1 MKAMV
6 VAGLLLLP
14 QAPGASVEFP
24 SAAGAFNVKDYGAKG
39 DGRTD
44 DTESV
49 RKAFSAVKR
58 HYQTIYFPNGTYLLS
73 DTISWKNFLIV
84 QGQSQTGSILRL
96 KDECP
101 GYTDA
106 SKPKAVIRCLYNN
119 NESIGNYISHLT
131 VDTGK
136 GNVGAIALRYNA
148 HNQGICERVTV
159 RSGDGKGRIGLD
171 LSESEFGPALISQV
185 TVEGFDVGI
194 KTPGAPSHATL
205 EYITLRNQGVAGIEN
220 HFPVSI
226 RKLTST
232 NTVPAIL
239 NRGGCL
245 TQLVLLDSKLTGGS
259 KGATAIDS
267 ENATLYLRGVT
278 TSGYQ
283 AAIKDQGKMVPG
295 PTISEYVTGETYC
308 LSSTAPKSLNLPV
321 EDPPEPFVEPVS
333 KWVVPEN
340 QGDCTKAIQSAID
353 SGATT
358 LFFKPTEYRVTDT
371 IHVRGKVRRIVGVRE
386 ATLRGEQKDF
396 GMKKPMLR
404 FDGTAKDP
412 VTVEHLGLSTW
423 PHPLYAM
430 ELATSQTVHLK
441 GVYAPSYIE
450 LRNTPEAT
458 GKLFLT
464 EAIFPVKLDHPQSV
478 WIRHFNVEN
487 NPFDANKPLP
497 TYLINRGGTVWIL
510 GMKTES
516 PAYHVVTSNGGRT
529 EILGGFFRDHFS
541 NSGTPYFTTQD
552 ASLAATYT
560 QYAWAPGKSR
570 NLQGVEQRGGETKE
584 LRISPENHVIGL
596 YSTGGPGTKGK

>member
-1 MKAMV
+1 MRALF
-6 VAGLLLLP
+6 VAGLLFLP
-14 QAPGASVEFP
+14 QVKGGSAELPP
-24 SAAGAFNVKDYGAKG
+24 AAGAFNVRDYGAKG
-39 DGRTD
+39 DGKTD
-44 DTESV
+44 DTEAI

-58 HYQTIYFPNGTYLLS
+58 HYQLLYIPDGTYLLS
-73 DTISWKNFLIV
+73 DTISWKNFLVV
-84 QGQSQTGSILRL
+84 QGQSQTGTILRL

-101 GYTDA
+101 GYTDPA
-106 SKPKAVIRCLYNN
+106 KPKAVVRCLYNN
-119 NESIGNYISHLT
+119 NESIGNYLSHLT

-136 GNVGAIALRYNA
+136 GNVGAIGLRYNA

-159 RSGDGKGRIGLD
+159 RSGDGKGKIGLD
-171 LSESEFGPALISQV
+171 LSESEFGPAWITQV
-185 TVEGFDVGI
+185 TVDGFDVGI
-194 KTPGAPSHATL
+194 KTPGAPSHATM
-205 EYITLRNQGVAGIEN
+205 ESITLRNQGVAGIEN

-226 RKLTST
+226 RKLSST
-232 NTVPAIL
+232 NAVPAIV

-259 KGATAIDS
+259 KTAAAIDS
-267 ENATLYLRGVT
+267 ENAALYLRGVT

-283 AAIKDQGKMVPG
+283 AALKDQGKVVPG
-295 PTISEYVTGETYC
+295 PVIAEYITGETYGQ
-308 LSSTAPKSLNLPV
+308 PKGLNLPI
-321 EDPPEPFVEPVS
+321 EDAPEPFAEPAS
-333 KWVVPEN
+333 KWLVVDN
-340 QGDCTKAIQSAID
+340 TGDCTKAIQSAID

-358 LFFKPTEYRVTDT
+358 LFFKPVEYRVSDT
-371 IHVRGKVRRIVGVRE
+371 IHVRGKVRRILGARE

-396 GMKKPMLR
+396 GLKKPMLR
-404 FDGTAKDP
+404 FDGSAKEP

-430 ELATSQTVHLK
+430 ELATAQTVHLK
-441 GVYAPSYIE
+441 GVYAASYIE

-464 EAIFPVKLDHPQSV
+464 EAIYPVKLDHPQNV

-497 TYLINRGGTVWIL
+497 TYLVNRGGTVWIL

-516 PAYHVVTSNGGRT
+516 PAYHVITSNGGRT

-541 NSGTPYFTTQD
+541 NTGTPYFTTQD
-552 ASLAATYT
+552 GTLAATYT

-570 NLQGVEQRGGETKE
+570 DLQGVETRSGETKE
-584 LRISPENHVIGL
+584 LRLSPDNHVIGL
-596 YSTGGPGTKGK
+596 YSVGGSGAKGK